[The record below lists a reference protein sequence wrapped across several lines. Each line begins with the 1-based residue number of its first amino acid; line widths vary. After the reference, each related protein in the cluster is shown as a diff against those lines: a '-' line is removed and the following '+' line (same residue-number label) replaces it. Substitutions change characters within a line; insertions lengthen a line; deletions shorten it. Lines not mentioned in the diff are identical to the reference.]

1 MKMSKIL
8 KWFFTP
14 YEEDDVSLYVHSGV
28 GYLGIDFDLW
38 YAQPARLKHCGVGF
52 GGTYD

>member
-1 MKMSKIL
+1 MMNKLFRLIFKE
-8 KWFFTP
+8 
-14 YEEDDVSLYVHSGV
+14 YEEDNVSLYVHSGV
-28 GYLGIDFDLW
+28 GYSGIDFDLW